1 MGDKTDQ
8 DFRSGDE
15 MAFVYQREDEV
26 VPGIASH
33 IKKFWDPRMRTAI
46 FAYIDAGGDGL
57 DPPVKEAILSL
68 RGHGR
73 APGSAKESSFQGT

>member
-1 MGDKTDQ
+1 
-8 DFRSGDE
+8 
-15 MAFVYQREDEV
+15 
-26 VPGIASH
+26 
-33 IKKFWDPRMRTAI
+33 MRTAI

-73 APGSAKESSFQGT
+73 APGSAKESSFQRDLVLPPAAFTA

>member
-8 DFRSGDE
+8 DFRSSDE

-73 APGSAKESSFQGT
+73 APGSANE